1 MLFKNKVDINSVQ
14 VGQWTKIIGT
24 IIIDDETKNHRVIV
38 EQLNILN
45 KAKTLMIKIYQA
57 LMKST
62 RIVTTM
68 NTECKV
74 HKIGENKR
82 WMQSVPQVIMN

>member
-24 IIIDDETKNHRVIV
+24 ITIDDETKNHRVIV

-45 KAKTLMIKIYQA
+45 KANIDETKPPSIDEEHEELWEQ
-57 LMKST
+57 
-62 RIVTTM
+62 
-68 NTECKV
+68 
-74 HKIGENKR
+74 
-82 WMQSVPQVIMN
+82 WMRDVKYTK